1 MTSKHPDQREPLDAV
16 LADIAR
22 ETGATVS
29 AYPRPGQATERILL
43 RKSRDQRGTQFEFA
57 QIEDDGTLRIVGHDT
72 GPQVSEAFGADITS
86 YEWQYVLT
94 PGKVGR
100 LLATLGGHE
109 DDDVLAALRTY
120 YDQHNGR
127 IYALLTGPDVDASL
141 STWHS

>member
-1 MTSKHPDQREPLDAV
+1 MTSEHPDHREHLDAI

-43 RKSRDQRGTQFEFA
+43 RNTRDQRGTQFELA
-57 QIEDDGTLRIVGHDT
+57 QFEDDGTLRIVGHDT

-94 PGKVGR
+94 PDRVGR
-100 LLATLGGHE
+100 LLAALGGHE
-109 DDDVLAALRTY
+109 GDDVLAALRSY
-120 YDQHNGR
+120 YDEHDGR
-127 IYALLTGPDVDASL
+127 IHALLTSPDVAASL
-141 STWHS
+141 STWPS